1 MSVRH
6 VCSVLGLTS
15 AIYLGVSA
23 QHAELD
29 GTNIVENLVLTY
41 SRNARLEKGKRM
53 KQAIPGQRC
62 VHMPKIAS
70 QISQISQNAFL
81 RCRVERCSDV
91 DGHQTGVQQLFA
103 TRYRC
108 NSGCY
113 LSMAYMQRFIWGYL
127 ILPQ

>member
-70 QISQISQNAFL
+70 QNALL
-81 RCRVERCSDV
+81 RFRVERCSDV
-91 DGHQTGVQQLFA
+91 DGHQTG
-103 TRYRC
+103 YD
-108 NSGCY
+108 NSSQHVIDVIVAVTFPWHTCKCLYGDT
-113 LSMAYMQRFIWGYL
+113 
-127 ILPQ
+127 